1 MVGCVFGAWGEMFRC
16 AKSFIRLD
24 EANLGMPKNSE
35 LSSKSV
41 QDYLRAIAA
50 LSKNGNSVG
59 TTEIAKYF
67 KIAPASVT
75 EMIKKLARKGY
86 IDYSPY
92 HGSTL
97 TKKGGQ
103 EAQKIT
109 RKHRLLERFLVDVL
123 RMSDDKVH
131 TQACQLEHDLS
142 DEAAES
148 LCRFLKHPG
157 KCPDD
162 NKEIPACDLPFSSCE
177 ECIATHNRGL
187 EEVGKRQQ
195 NLVAISHLKAG
206 FTGKISFI
214 RGGHSILQ
222 RLLDMGLTPGTPIKI
237 ERMAPLNGPI
247 EICVRGSKLALG
259 RGIAANVF
267 VDDVQIG

>member
-1 MVGCVFGAWGEMFRC
+1 
-16 AKSFIRLD
+16 
-24 EANLGMPKNSE
+24 MPKNGE
-35 LSSKSV
+35 LSSKSA

-50 LSKNGNSVG
+50 LSKNDASVG

-75 EMIKKLARKGY
+75 EMLKKLARKGY

-97 TKKGGQ
+97 TKKGVQ

-109 RKHRLLERFLVDVL
+109 RKHRLLERFLADVL
-123 RMSDDKVH
+123 RISGDKVH
-131 TQACQLEHDLS
+131 TQACQMEHDLS
-142 DEAAES
+142 DEAEES
-148 LCRFLKHPG
+148 LCRFLKHPD

-162 NKEIPACDLPFSSCE
+162 NKDIPACNLPFSSCE
-177 ECIATHNRGL
+177 ECIATHNRGI

-214 RGGHSILQ
+214 RGGHTVLQ

-267 VDDVQIG
+267 VDDVQIGEQG